1 MKTDFKILIN
11 KLSESGVD
19 FILIGGLAASAYGST
34 YVTHDLDVCAVLTP
48 ENIQKLRSILE
59 ELHPKHRMMIPKK
72 SFLEIPENL
81 EGINNLYLST
91 DAGVL
96 DLISNVVGVGDFT
109 EVRKSAIEISV
120 FGNKCKVISLD
131 DLIKCKKTLKR
142 PKDLLVATELEAIR
156 QKIED
161 K

>member
-1 MKTDFKILIN
+1 M
-11 KLSESGVD
+11 V
-19 FILIGGLAASAYGST
+19 
-34 YVTHDLDVCAVLTP
+34 
-48 ENIQKLRSILE
+48 
-59 ELHPKHRMMIPKK
+59 PKK

-81 EGINNLYLST
+81 EGINNLYIST

-96 DLISNVVGVGDFT
+96 DVISNVIGVGDFA

-131 DLIKCKKTLKR
+131 DLIKCKKTLRR

-156 QKIED
+156 QKMGD